1 MASRGPRSA
10 TPSRR
15 TARNR
20 RWVARPPAPRSR
32 PNLRP
37 AHRSRSTSFGPN
49 REENLERL
57 RAESFDVA
65 VIGGGINGAAIAR
78 DAAIRGLRVALIDKG
93 DFAGATSSSSSKL
106 IHGGLR
112 YLPQGQLR
120 LVYHAL
126 RERER
131 LRYRTAPHLVHP
143 IRFLYPT
150 YRGRG
155 VGRLAL
161 SAGLFFYDS
170 FARTPR
176 AERHQ
181 RLAAA
186 EVCELE
192 PVLASEDLTGGALYY
207 DAWAD
212 DARLTLENALDAV
225 AHGAAI
231 ANYVSAEGFSHAGS
245 RISAAAVRDLGGS
258 CGSFEMRARIFVNAA
273 GPWVDHV
280 RRMDDPRCA
289 PIVRLTKGVHLVIA
303 QNSVPIRNSL
313 VLSDEGGRIV
323 FAMPREGYVLV
334 GTTDTDFTADPAH
347 PTVDDSDIAYLTGVL
362 SASLRGLSLAP
373 ADVAYSF
380 AGLRALVATETK
392 ANPSS
397 VPREET
403 IVSSTSQ
410 LLTVAG
416 GKLTTHR
423 KIAEKVVDKLTRSLG
438 RPSGRCPTLEAPL
451 PGARQCGQ
459 PQADTAALSPD
470 VSRMLEAR
478 YGSRAALVGD
488 IIRERPE
495 LEARLAPDAPAIEAE
510 VVHAVRNEMAQT
522 VADFLVRRTSMV
534 WRAPL
539 AAAAAAPA
547 VARRMAVELGW
558 DRRREKSELE
568 AFFSC
573 SALAPGQT
581 HE

>member
-1 MASRGPRSA
+1 M
-10 TPSRR
+10 
-15 TARNR
+15 
-20 RWVARPPAPRSR
+20 
-32 PNLRP
+32 
-37 AHRSRSTSFGPN
+37 
-49 REENLERL
+49 
-57 RAESFDVA
+57 
-65 VIGGGINGAAIAR
+65 
-78 DAAIRGLRVALIDKG
+78 IDKG

-131 LRYRTAPHLVHP
+131 LRRLTAPHLVHP

-150 YRGRG
+150 YRSRG

-161 SAGLFFYDS
+161 SAGLMFYDL
-170 FARTPR
+170 FARTPG
-176 AERHQ
+176 AEHHR

-192 PVLASEDLTGGALYY
+192 PALASDGLTGGALYY

-212 DARLTLENALDAV
+212 DARLTLENALDA
-225 AHGAAI
+225 AIHGAAI
-231 ANYVSAEGFSHAGS
+231 ANYVTLEGFSHTGS
-245 RISAAAVRDLGGS
+245 RISAAGVRDIGGS
-258 CGSFEMRARIFVNAA
+258 SFEIRARIFVNAA

-280 RRMDDPRCA
+280 RRMDDPACA
-289 PIVRLTKGVHLVIA
+289 PLVRLTKGVHLLIA
-303 QNSVPIRNSL
+303 HSRLPIHNSL

-334 GTTDTDFTADPAH
+334 GTTDTDFTADPAN
-347 PTVDDSDIAYLTGVL
+347 PKAEDSDIAYLTGVL
-362 SASLRGLSLAP
+362 SASLRGLSLTA
-373 ADVAYSF
+373 ADVVYSF
-380 AGLRALVATETK
+380 AGLRALIATGSAAK
-392 ANPSS
+392 PSS

-403 IVSSTSQ
+403 ITVGLSQ
-410 LLTVAG
+410 LITVAG

-423 KIAEKVVDKLTRSLG
+423 KIAEKVVDKLGRSLG
-438 RPSGRCPTLEAPL
+438 RHSGRCPTLETPL
-451 PGARQCGQ
+451 PGARRSD
-459 PQADTAALSPD
+459 QAQSDKAGPSPEFW
-470 VSRMLEAR
+470 RILEAR
-478 YGSRAALVGD
+478 YGTRATLVAD

-495 LEARLAPDAPAIEAE
+495 LAAGLAPDAPAIEAE

-522 VADFLVRRTSMV
+522 VTDFLVRRTSMV

-547 VARRMAVELGW
+547 VARRMAAELRW
-558 DRRREKSELE
+558 DGSREKLELE

-573 SALAPGQT
+573 SGLGPEQANDKAARD
-581 HE
+581 